1 MYIFAFPMQHK
12 KTRSM
17 KFTKMHG
24 TGNDYI
30 YVNGL
35 VETIENPAEFAIQYS
50 DWHKGIGSD
59 GLVMIL
65 ASETCDFRMRMFNAD
80 GSESEMCGNAS
91 RCIGKYVYDKGLT
104 NKTTLTL
111 ETLAGVKALQLF
123 IGADQKV
130 EKVTVDM
137 GEPIL
142 DAALIP
148 VTSDKNRVIN
158 EPLAFNSEIQYN
170 ITTVSMGNPHA
181 VIFTTDI
188 LQLDLPK
195 IGPVIENATIFPRR
209 TNTEFIEVLTQNIS
223 GLKNGKFCIFGR
235 DEISNAII
243 LRNNEYIKI
252 FDDLKNIDS
261 CNIAYIA
268 NDKQKMF
275 KFVGHSFRDLRIL
288 TIATFSDFSLSENG
302 MIEIQLGRR
311 NFEIIVNKKTLKA
324 NSFMLKPLINS
335 YVIN

>member
-1 MYIFAFPMQHK
+1 
-12 KTRSM
+12 M

-50 DWHKGIGSD
+50 DRHKGIGSD

-148 VTSDKNRVIN
+148 VTSDKNKVIN
-158 EPLAFNSEIQYN
+158 EPLTFSPEIRYN

-181 VIFTTDI
+181 VIFTSDI

-209 TNTEFIEVLTQNIS
+209 TNTEFIEVLTNNHVKMRVWERGSGETMACGTGACASVVAGVLNGLIS
-223 GLKNGKFCIFGR
+223 RRTTVELLGG
-235 DEISNAII
+235 E
-243 LRNNEYIKI
+243 
-252 FDDLKNIDS
+252 
-261 CNIAYIA
+261 
-268 NDKQKMF
+268 
-275 KFVGHSFRDLRIL
+275 L
-288 TIATFSDFSLSENG
+288 TIEWKEEDNHVYLTGGATTVFEG
-302 MIEIQLGRR
+302 EI
-311 NFEIIVNKKTLKA
+311 
-324 NSFMLKPLINS
+324 
-335 YVIN
+335 

>member
-1 MYIFAFPMQHK
+1 
-12 KTRSM
+12 M

-50 DWHKGIGSD
+50 DRHKGIGSD

-65 ASETCDFRMRMFNAD
+65 ASDTCDFRMRMFNAD

-111 ETLAGVKALQLF
+111 ETLAGVKVLQLF

-148 VTSDKNRVIN
+148 VTSDKNRVMN
-158 EPLAFNSEIQYN
+158 EPVIFNSEIQYN

-188 LQLDLPK
+188 LQFDLPK

-209 TNTEFIEVLTQNIS
+209 TNTEFIEVLTNNHVKMRVWERGSGETMACGTGACASVVAGVLNGLIS
-223 GLKNGKFCIFGR
+223 RRTTVELLGG
-235 DEISNAII
+235 E
-243 LRNNEYIKI
+243 
-252 FDDLKNIDS
+252 
-261 CNIAYIA
+261 
-268 NDKQKMF
+268 
-275 KFVGHSFRDLRIL
+275 L
-288 TIATFSDFSLSENG
+288 TIEWKEEDNHVYLTGGATTVFEG
-302 MIEIQLGRR
+302 EI
-311 NFEIIVNKKTLKA
+311 
-324 NSFMLKPLINS
+324 
-335 YVIN
+335 

>member
-1 MYIFAFPMQHK
+1 
-12 KTRSM
+12 M

-50 DWHKGIGSD
+50 DRHKGIGSD

-104 NKTTLTL
+104 SKTTLTL
-111 ETLAGVKALQLF
+111 ETLAGVKVLQLF
-123 IGADQKV
+123 IGVDQKV

-158 EPLAFNSEIQYN
+158 EPLAFNAEIRYN

-209 TNTEFIEVLTQNIS
+209 TNTEFIEVLTNNHVKMRVWERGSGETMACGTGACASVVAGVLNGLIS
-223 GLKNGKFCIFGR
+223 RRTTVELLGG
-235 DEISNAII
+235 E
-243 LRNNEYIKI
+243 
-252 FDDLKNIDS
+252 
-261 CNIAYIA
+261 
-268 NDKQKMF
+268 
-275 KFVGHSFRDLRIL
+275 L
-288 TIATFSDFSLSENG
+288 TIEWKEEDNHVYLTGGATTVFEG
-302 MIEIQLGRR
+302 EI
-311 NFEIIVNKKTLKA
+311 
-324 NSFMLKPLINS
+324 
-335 YVIN
+335 